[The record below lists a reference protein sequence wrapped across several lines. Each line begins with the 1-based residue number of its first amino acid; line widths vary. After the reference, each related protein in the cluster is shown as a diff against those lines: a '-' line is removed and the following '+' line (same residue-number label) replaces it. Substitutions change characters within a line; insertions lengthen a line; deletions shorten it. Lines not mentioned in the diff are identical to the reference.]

1 MDGFQ
6 MKKTLGICN
15 TVYNNGMEIIPDY
28 EINELI
34 QEGGKLYNEVL
45 LINPL
50 KVDYIFGGPH
60 GCPEIR
66 YKNLLLNDLTTL
78 LVRNTRMNEA
88 PIALLANTLHLCGC
102 DIIDPINRFTGAPA
116 GKLQQLVK
124 GFQESTIPETM
135 VVFNKNHGI
144 HIIETQEKELPFPLI
159 AKPENGCQGR
169 DVKMVCNID
178 ELRKYF
184 MEFYSEKTNE
194 TTIVLLQRY
203 VEVKDEYRVILI
215 EGVCLGLCKKIKN
228 KDAIAANAAQGGIFV
243 KDENSEILDFTV
255 KHASKRGILGIDII
269 RDHSGRLY
277 FLESN
282 RSPQWKEF
290 QKASG
295 INVAKAI
302 IEYAYDR
309 AKHANDLF

>member
-1 MDGFQ
+1 
-6 MKKTLGICN
+6 
-15 TVYNNGMEIIPDY
+15 
-28 EINELI
+28 
-34 QEGGKLYNEVL
+34 
-45 LINPL
+45 
-50 KVDYIFGGPH
+50 
-60 GCPEIR
+60 
-66 YKNLLLNDLTTL
+66 
-78 LVRNTRMNEA
+78 MNETA
-88 PIALLANTLHLCGC
+88 IALLANTLYSCEC

-116 GKLQQLVK
+116 GKLLQLVK
-124 GFQESTIPETM
+124 GFQESTIPETI
-135 VVFNKNHGI
+135 VVFSKTHGD
-144 HIIETQEKELPFPLI
+144 HIIETKEKNLPFPLI

-184 MEFYSEKTNE
+184 TEFYSLKSNE
-194 TTIVLLQRY
+194 TTIVLLQEY

-215 EGVCLGLCKKIKN
+215 EGVCLGLCKKIK
-228 KDAIAANAAQGGIFV
+228 KSDTIAANAALGSVFV
-243 KDENSEILDFTV
+243 KDDDREILDFTV
-255 KHASKRGILGIDII
+255 KHASKKGILGIDII

-302 IEYAYDR
+302 VEYAFDR